1 MIEADKIRQEN
12 EKKREELRRS
22 YQRLFNTDDGK
33 IVLNDLRLFCGQDRT
48 SVCEQVPNEL
58 QTFFAEGKR
67 RVFLRIQSMLT
78 VKEVKNG

>member
-1 MIEADKIRQEN
+1 MIEADKIKQEN

-48 SVCEQVPNEL
+48 SVCEQVPVG
-58 QTFFAEGKR
+58 FFFVYNQCSRSR
-67 RVFLRIQSMLT
+67 R
-78 VKEVKNG
+78 